1 MKVESKPTVLPIVA
15 LLAFWLY
22 LHYSLFS
29 ATGRWEYGIA
39 IMLAAVG
46 GVALVLR
53 QHWSRTVLYV
63 GATVSVLA
71 WIRSVVVAVV
81 DGLGFESLLAA
92 LFGLLISAIPP
103 AVAVA
108 CCLFVALHYRPR
120 SKSP

>member
-29 ATGRWEYGIA
+29 ATGRWEYGIT

-46 GVALVLR
+46 GVALILG
-53 QHWSRTVLYV
+53 QHWSRIVLYT

-71 WIRSVVVAVV
+71 WIRSVVVAVM

-92 LFGLLISAIPP
+92 FFGLLISAIPP
-103 AVAVA
+103 AVAVVY
-108 CCLFVALHYRPR
+108 CVFVAQHYRPQ